1 MVGLKNM
8 VEEPLNGIE
17 LKSWYPATVTARSS
31 GAMAPVAGEPSSAT
45 FTTPRGFDSTYII

>member
-1 MVGLKNM
+1 M